1 MSNDSSRNMASDK
14 LAIQKLPDG
23 IHRKLN
29 DYRSL
34 VRKIKIGEG
43 ILAGVFGFLASYA
56 MIFAIDRF
64 LETPGWCRI
73 LFFVCGWVGFGV
85 YLPYMLHRW
94 VWNTRQLESV
104 ARLLAYSFPS
114 LSDHVLSIVELAK
127 NGHEQKRSPQ
137 LIAAAMAQ
145 VDDRL
150 CREDLSN
157 GVPNPRL
164 TRWLFGAI
172 PMCVIAIG
180 IAVAVPA
187 VAQNTWAR
195 FLFPLANIDRYTFA
209 RFEKLPNEIVV
220 PYGEPSLLQVSLKPD
235 SDWKPKSANL
245 SVAKS
250 RLDAEQ
256 VADHYDF
263 AVPGQLEQSPVSL
276 RVGDATQSVQLVPM
290 VRPELSQIVARVTLP
305 DYLQHPE
312 PKSVPVKSGSVSI
325 LKGSDVSIEARSTR
339 ELANAY
345 ATLTKPP
352 MTTPVANGKSIE
364 RPEGTQ
370 NAEVTENS
378 DAVESEPAQLTLS
391 VNGEG
396 FTTEGFP
403 IADSSLLELDWKD
416 THGLRGSKKS
426 KLMLR
431 GVDDFAPVVSCT
443 NFPDP
448 LVLLHSELLTFQVSA
463 SDDFGLKHI
472 GIEWSTA
479 SQEGTTSPVRGERIV
494 VAGNSTAVQLG
505 GLASLS
511 CTKEKILPQLLQ
523 IRAFTEDLK
532 PERGRIYSVPYV
544 IHVMSA
550 EEHAQWIAEQLRRW
564 KAKTDA
570 IYEEELRLLD
580 ENRQIRDLPA
590 DEIDSEQTRERMKNQ
605 ASAERDNAKRLEN
618 AVEDGAKILEEALRN
633 EEIRSKQV
641 EDWARSLQKLNELS
655 KERMPGLADQ
665 IGRVGETPASKPQDS
680 KPNDS
685 DSAAKPSL
693 RDNESSP
700 YDKRS
705 NEGSAGG
712 AGSGSSLPETQLGP
726 GQNKKDSGDDKKEE
740 SETENETKEKM
751 DRAVNDQTKLM
762 EEFRKAKQAFEQL
775 MADFENST
783 FVKRLKVSSRFQK
796 EVADLLTQA
805 IGSNFGL
812 SSSKAKAAQ
821 QETEV
826 IMQHQ
831 KKIAENLSAIQGDLA
846 AYQNN
851 NPSAAREAVLKDMK
865 EQNTQIKLE
874 EMPLRIERNLRGDAL
889 NRSEYWADTFDRW
902 AEELAGPGSGGG
914 GGGGEDKDQLPPAIL
929 LEIMRIIGDEIDLR
943 DETRTLNQL
952 WNPDKDM
959 PEDVQDR
966 TTAQAVEQMA
976 IQERTL
982 NVIQDIKALPNGS
995 GFGEELQKLNKG
1007 VQAMDD
1013 ASSML
1018 SDLRLGE
1025 NVIAAETEAIE
1036 ALIEAKRGG
1045 GGGGG
1050 GGSTPGMGGDG
1061 GSTDRSPMDLIGPG
1075 SDRNAKVT
1083 KRQVGEAT
1091 GKTGRTLPEQYR
1103 RGLDEFLNR
1112 AMKR

>member
-1 MSNDSSRNMASDK
+1 MNSQSKRNMPHEAG
-14 LAIQKLPDG
+14 AIQKLPEG
-23 IHRKLN
+23 IRQKLT

-43 ILAGVFGFLASYA
+43 ILAGLFGFLASYA

-64 LETPGWCRI
+64 VETPHWCRL
-73 LFFVCGWVGFGV
+73 LFFLCGLIGFGL

-94 VWNTRQLESV
+94 IWNTRQLESV
-104 ARLLAYSFPS
+104 ARLLAHSFPS

-127 NGHEQKRSPQ
+127 NSDEQKRSPQ

-150 CREDLSN
+150 CREDLSK
-157 GVPNPRL
+157 GVPNPKL
-164 TRWLFGAI
+164 KRWLFGAS
-172 PMCVIAIG
+172 PFVLVALGIAI
-180 IAVAVPA
+180 VVPS
-187 VAQNTWAR
+187 VAQNTWSR
-195 FLFPLANIDRYTFA
+195 FLFPWADIDRYTFA

-220 PYGEPSLLQVSLKPD
+220 PYGEPSMLHVSLRPD
-235 SDWKPKSANL
+235 SDWKPKTAKL
-245 SVAKS
+245 AVAKT
-250 RLDAEQ
+250 RLDANQ
-256 VADHYDF
+256 VANNYEF
-263 AVPGQLEQSPVSL
+263 SVPGQLEQLPVSL
-276 RVGDATQSVQLVPM
+276 RVGDATQTMQLVPM
-290 VRPELSQIVARVTLP
+290 VRPELSQIIACISLP
-305 DYLQHPE
+305 EYLQHSE
-312 PKSVPVKSGSVSI
+312 PQLLPVKSSSVSI
-325 LKGSDVSIEARSTR
+325 LKGSSVSIQAKATR
-339 ELANAY
+339 ELSAANATIR
-345 ATLTKPP
+345 TLPE
-352 MTTPVANGKSIE
+352 TPVEIADKEDNRNGVSQ
-364 RPEGTQ
+364 T
-370 NAEVTENS
+370 S
-378 DAVESEPAQLTLS
+378 LS
-391 VNGEG
+391 VDGDS
-396 FTTEGFP
+396 FMTESMPF
-403 IADSSLLELDWKD
+403 AESSQLELDWKD
-416 THGLRGSKKS
+416 THGLSGSKKS
-426 KLMLR
+426 QFMLR
-431 GVDDFAPVVSCT
+431 GIDDFAPVVSCSGL
-443 NFPDP
+443 PDP
-448 LVLLHSELLTFQVSA
+448 LVLLHSELLTFQVNA

-472 GIEWSTA
+472 GIEWSSASSDETTA
-479 SQEGTTSPVRGERIV
+479 PVKGERLVI
-494 VAGNSTAVQLG
+494 AGNSTATKLS
-505 GLASLS
+505 GLATLS
-511 CTKEKILPQLLQ
+511 CKNENIVPQRLQ

-532 PERGRIYSVPYV
+532 PDRGRIYSVPYV
-544 IHVMSA
+544 IHIMSA

-580 ENRQIRDLPA
+580 ENRQIRDLA
-590 DEIDSEQTRERMKNQ
+590 AGDIDSESTRERMKNQ

-618 AVEDGAKILEEALRN
+618 AVEDGAKILEQALRN

-655 KERMPGLADQ
+655 KERMPDVAEQ
-665 IGRVGETPASKPQDS
+665 IGRVGESPATKSSASKPS
-680 KPNDS
+680 DS
-685 DSAAKPSL
+685 DSSSPPSL
-693 RDNESSP
+693 RDNEKSP
-700 YDKRS
+700 YDKRPA
-705 NEGSAGG
+705 EGSGGG
-712 AGSGSSLPETQLGP
+712 AGGGSSLPETQLGP
-726 GQNKKDSGDDKKEE
+726 GATEKESGSDKEKDSEE
-740 SETENETKEKM
+740 KNETNEKM
-751 DRAVNDQTKLM
+751 DRAVKDQSKLI

-783 FVKRLKVSSRFQK
+783 FVKRLKSSSRFQK
-796 EVADLLTQA
+796 EIANLLTQA

-831 KKIAENLSAIQGDLA
+831 RKLAESIAAIQGDLT

-851 NPSAAREAVLKDMK
+851 NPSADREAVLKDMK
-865 EQNTQIKLE
+865 DQNTQIKLE
-874 EMPLRIERNLRGDAL
+874 EMPLRMERNLRGDAL

-914 GGGGEDKDQLPPAIL
+914 GGGGGGEEKDKLPPAIL

-952 WNPDKDM
+952 WIPDQEM
-959 PEDVQDR
+959 SEDLQDR

-982 NVIQDIKALPNGS
+982 HVIQDIQALPNGS

-1025 NVIAAETEAIE
+1025 NVIAAETAAIE

-1045 GGGGG
+1045 GGGGA

-1061 GSTDRSPMDLIGPG
+1061 GTTDRSPLDMIGPG
-1075 SDRNAKVT
+1075 SDRNAKVA

-1103 RGLDEFLNR
+1103 RGLDEFLNKATR
-1112 AMKR
+1112 R